1 MASQCYKYKKANMSF
16 GDDDDKIIEEEADG
30 DGSDYDDRDLH
41 DIPIGESI
49 NDSKYRIGTSNFS

>member
-1 MASQCYKYKKANMSF
+1 MSF